1 MSLFRILA
9 GRLAL
14 GAVQVLGVVT
24 VVFVLTDALP
34 GDAAVVIASDSPD
47 PERIERLRVALGLD
61 EPWMQRY
68 ADWLAGLLRGDLGVS
83 LISERPVL
91 DTLLAGLAPTAT
103 LAGITFL
110 LLPPL
115 ATALGVAAARRPGSV
130 VDRAISSTT
139 LGLYSVPE
147 FASGIVLISLFALQ
161 LGMLPANAL
170 GVANLLEEPAVLVLP
185 VVVLLIRPLCS
196 ISRLVRA
203 GLVDAQNSEYAA
215 HLRRCGLGERRILWR
230 HALPTSG
237 APAVQQLARAVDW
250 LLGGVIIVEAVFVIP
265 GLGTTL
271 VDAVSARDVP
281 IVQGLAVFFGVTT
294 VLVNVLADL
303 VSYRMNPAAVI
314 A

>member
-1 MSLFRILA
+1 MSFLRLL
-9 GRLAL
+9 GNRLAL
-14 GAVQVLGVVT
+14 GVVQVLGVVT
-24 VVFVLTDALP
+24 IVFALTDALP
-34 GDAAVVIASDSPD
+34 GDAAVVIAGDSPD
-47 PERIERLRVALGLD
+47 PERIERLRAALGLD
-61 EPWMQRY
+61 QPWIARY
-68 ADWLAGLLRGDLGVS
+68 GDWLAGLFRGDLGVS

-91 DTLLAGLAPTAT
+91 DTLLAGLAPTAV

-115 ATALGVAAARRPGSV
+115 ATALGVAAARRPGSML
-130 VDRAISSTT
+130 DRGISSTT

-161 LGMLPANAL
+161 LGILPANAL
-170 GVANLLEEPAVLVLP
+170 GVADLLDEPAVLVLP

-203 GLVDAQNSEYAA
+203 GLVDAQDSDYAL

-271 VDAVSARDVP
+271 VDAVSTRDVP

-294 VLVNVLADL
+294 VVVNVLADI
-303 VSYRMNPAAVI
+303 VSYRMNPSAVS